1 MTDDPVPKY
10 VGENKVVFSTISLKS
25 CIFSANEGYTVYK
38 SVPYG
43 TMEEVLPYLSRRV
56 AENRSV
62 LAGAR
67 KERQLLSS
75 EIRRRILRLRQ

>member
-1 MTDDPVPKY
+1 MICLT
-10 VGENKVVFSTISLKS
+10 NISFSL
-25 CIFSANEGYTVYK
+25 ANQGFTVYK

-43 TMEEVLPYLSRRV
+43 TMEDVLPYLSRRV

-67 KERQLLSS
+67 KERDLLSA
-75 EIRRRILRLRQ
+75 EICRRLFGLSSKKLAVAN